1 MVAKDNEQN
10 LNRKTN
16 PEINETLEGLPKM
29 LEKEQF
35 DHEYELVK
43 EYLNSAYNRPL
54 FFHDRSLVGAVEFKY
69 SLDNLMYERFVE
81 TSDLTESQEELNKGL
96 LSILTVYPP
105 SFDEKNGYIPR
116 LTEFL
121 KKNEKHPDLKY
132 VLNLKIGE
140 SGLTILHLLSSVD
153 WVSSIYGCA
162 MGLLLKAGA
171 DPNRKSDGGKTPLHY
186 ATGSCSITHLLRAG
200 VDTNIRDNE
209 GKTPL
214 HYAADIGDSKSVDL
228 LLENNAKPDLR
239 DGQGKTPLEVAI
251 DNHHYHIE
259 KCFFTD
265 SQKILYKELHDI
277 IHEVLYQRERSSVNY
292 LDYIGNFTKN
302 LKDFLEKHKNN
313 QDLKVVLNIRGKEGK
328 SKVLRRARSILFDS
342 GIGTEVENL
351 LLKAGVADQKELDYD
366 RKECLFRT
374 LWSNLIPRQKIM
386 LNEFFSE
393 VSKAQ
398 NMDLLEKVVSK
409 AIYSGVRFN
418 FPKRFSQGEDM
429 YESTYNFTDRV
440 MERISELEKNP
451 KVASKIVCKLVS
463 RGAVLCNNGSIKVI
477 EALESEFQDHKTN
490 MKEAYAEYVNRTLEF
505 MEIVKSAASGRVKNA
520 RMDNSTFYLEYSED
534 STIDVAKIT
543 DGARSLGLTQGS
555 IEYGRDL
562 IKIGKSEVEIITR
575 NGTRNYT
582 DFADNSDI
590 VLTFYTSQ
598 GELEVR
604 LYPDEQNKEQIRV
617 EIKDQGLL
625 ESLKNCEEELGR
637 NCLLGGLS
645 VNKAIEQRYFFRSG
659 KLCQPSETLS
669 VNSSLGDVS
678 LSSPIQES
686 IQKVRWSVT

>member
-1 MVAKDNEQN
+1 MIAKDDKQA
-10 LNRKTN
+10 LNREAN
-16 PEINETLEGLPKM
+16 PEINEPLEGLPKR
-29 LEKEQF
+29 LEKEQV

-54 FFHDRSLVGAVEFKY
+54 FFHDHALVGAVEFKY
-69 SLDNLMYERFVE
+69 SLDNLMYARFVK

-96 LSILTVYPP
+96 LSILTSYPP

-116 LTEFL
+116 LAEFL

-132 VLNLKIGE
+132 VLDLKRGE
-140 SGLTILHLLSSVD
+140 SGLTILHALSSMD
-153 WVSSIYGCA
+153 WASSIYGCA
-162 MGLLLKAGA
+162 VGLLLKAGA
-171 DPNRKSDGGKTPLHY
+171 DPGQKNDRGKTPLHC
-186 ATGSCSITHLLRAG
+186 ATGSCSIIHLLRAG
-200 VDTNIRDNE
+200 VDINIGDNE

-214 HYAADIGDSKSVDL
+214 HYVADIGDSKSVDF
-228 LLENNAKPDLR
+228 LLENNAKPDVR
-239 DGQGKTPLEVAI
+239 DGKGKTPLEVAI

-277 IHEVLYQRERSSVNY
+277 IHEAFSERERSFANY
-292 LDYIGNFTKN
+292 SDYTGNFTKN
-302 LKDFLEKHKNN
+302 LKEFLEKYRNN
-313 QDLKVVLNIRGKEGK
+313 QDLKVVLKIRGKEGR
-328 SKVLRRARSILFDS
+328 SKVLRRARSISSGS
-342 GIGTEVENL
+342 GIGTEVESL
-351 LLKAGVADQKELDYD
+351 LLEAGATDQKGLDYKG
-366 RKECLFRT
+366 KECLFRS
-374 LWSNLIPRQKIM
+374 LWSNLVPKQQIM
-386 LNEFFSE
+386 LNEFFSK

-398 NMDLLEKVVSK
+398 NMDRLEKVVNE

-451 KVASKIVCKLVS
+451 KVASKIVCILVS
-463 RGAVLCNNGSIKVI
+463 RGAMLCNNGSMKVI

-490 MKEAYAEYVNRTLEF
+490 MKEAYAEYVNCTVKF
-505 MEIVKSAASGRVKNA
+505 MEVIKSAANGRVKNA
-520 RMDNSTFYLEYSED
+520 KMDNSTFYLEYSED
-534 STIDVAKIT
+534 STIYVAKIT
-543 DGARSLGLTQGS
+543 DGARDLGLTQGE
-555 IEYGRDL
+555 IECGRDI
-562 IKIGKSEVEIITR
+562 IKIGKSEVEIITQGR
-575 NGTRNYT
+575 IRNYT
-582 DFADNSDI
+582 DLAEDSDI

-604 LYPDEQNKEQIRV
+604 LYPDEQNKEQIKV

-625 ESLKNCEEELGR
+625 ESLKHCKEELGR

-645 VNKAIEQRYFFRSG
+645 VNKAIEQGYFFRSG
-659 KLCQPSETLS
+659 KLSQPSETLS

-686 IQKVRWSVT
+686 IQKVR